1 MKDRNRAFATPKPER
16 DSIIICRTS
25 QGYEVR
31 ATPLRITRDVAAF
44 EVYNPYSI
52 LQLSEVLMQFSI
64 IVNDQLIYSG
74 RATVSNLVNAGSML
88 VCEATLEEA
97 WLDVDLFALVTQ
109 PKKLRADFT
118 DFFNEWGKIH
128 VILPHYK
135 IAVADMQNYFM
146 DLKRWLE
153 QVELGIR
160 SLSSGDRLKIEQEV
174 IHELAPVIL
183 PTIDSLFGRFEE
195 VAHDVPIDLR
205 PPHRTYAKRQLHP
218 QLLCSPFAFRTYQK
232 PLGYA
237 GDYEMVNMILR
248 DPLEGSSLFSK
259 IINSWFLSQRPAEA
273 HRNRISYLTQLLL
286 RESHRVAQN
295 GRIAKIFNLG
305 CGPAG
310 EVQNFLIQDAVCNQT
325 SFVLLD
331 FNDETLKHTTKVLQD
346 LKIKLARETKI
357 EVIKRSVHQV
367 LKDEKKSGARQQ
379 KYDLVYCAGVFDYLS
394 DRICKRLMDI
404 FYDMLEPGG
413 VLVAT
418 NVDASNPSRN
428 GMEYLLDWHLV
439 YRNPTQLRALIP
451 DQAPLGHS
459 SVKSDETGVN
469 IYVEIRKPHAA

>member
-1 MKDRNRAFATPKPER
+1 MKNHNKALAPRTAER
-16 DSIIICRTS
+16 DSIIVCRTS

-31 ATPLRITRDVAAF
+31 ATPLRITRHVAAF

-52 LQLSEVLMQFSI
+52 LQLSEVLQEFSI
-64 IVNDQLIYSG
+64 IVNEQLIYSG

-88 VCEATLEEA
+88 VCEATLDEA
-97 WLDVDLFALVTQ
+97 WLDVDLFALVNQ
-109 PKKLRADFT
+109 PKKLQADFT
-118 DFFNEWGKIH
+118 DFFKEWERIH
-128 VILPHYK
+128 MILPQYK
-135 IAVADMQNYFM
+135 IVLADMQNYFI

-160 SLSSGDRLKIEQEV
+160 SSPYGDRLKSELEIM
-174 IHELAPVIL
+174 HELAPTIL

-195 VAHDVPIDLR
+195 VAAEVPVDLL
-205 PPHRTYAKRQLHP
+205 PFHRTYAKRQLHAH
-218 QLLCSPFAFRTYQK
+218 LLCSPFAFRTYQK

-248 DPLEGSSLFSK
+248 DPMEGSSLFSK
-259 IINSWFLSQRPAEA
+259 IVNSWFLSQRPAEA
-273 HRNRISYLTQLLL
+273 HRNRIGYLTKLIAK
-286 RESHRVAQN
+286 ESRRLAQN
-295 GRIAKIFNLG
+295 GRPTRIFNLG

-310 EVQNFLIQDAVCNQT
+310 EIQKFLIQDEVCNRT

-331 FNDETLKHTTKVLQD
+331 FNDETLQHTRKVLED
-346 LKIKLARETKI
+346 VKRKFRRGTKI
-357 EVIKRSVHQV
+357 ELVKRSVHQV
-367 LKDEKKSGARQQ
+367 LREEAKPGAHQHR
-379 KYDLVYCAGVFDYLS
+379 YDLVYCAGVFDYLS

-413 VLVAT
+413 LLVTT

-439 YRNPTQLRALIP
+439 YRNSIQMGALIP
-451 DQAPLGHS
+451 DRAPPATAW
-459 SVKSDETGVN
+459 VKSDETGVN
-469 IYVEIRKPHAA
+469 LYLEVRKPQ

>member
-1 MKDRNRAFATPKPER
+1 MKAQNRGLATQKIER
-16 DSIIICRTS
+16 DSIIVCRTS

-31 ATPLRITRDVAAF
+31 ATPLRITRHVAAF

-52 LQLSEVLMQFSI
+52 VQLSEVLKEFRI
-64 IVNDQLIYSG
+64 IVNEQLIYSG

-88 VCEATLEEA
+88 VCEAILDED
-97 WLDVDLFALVTQ
+97 WLDVDLFSLFTQ
-109 PKKLRADFT
+109 PKKLQADFT
-118 DFFNEWGKIH
+118 DFFKEWERIH
-128 VILPHYK
+128 IILPQYK
-135 IAVADMQNYFM
+135 IIVADMQNYFM

-160 SLSSGDRLKIEQEV
+160 SSPSGDRLRIEREIVQ
-174 IHELAPVIL
+174 ELAPVIL
-183 PTIDSLFGRFEE
+183 PTIDALFEKFEE
-195 VAHDVPIDLR
+195 AARGVPMDLL

-259 IINSWFLSQRPAEA
+259 MVNSWFLRQQPAEA
-273 HRNRISYLTQLLL
+273 HRNRIAYLTQLL
-286 RESHRVAQN
+286 RTESHRLAKN
-295 GRIAKIFNLG
+295 GRLAKIFNLG

-310 EVQNFLIQDAVCNQT
+310 EVQNFLVQDEISNRA
-325 SFVLLD
+325 SFALLD
-331 FNDETLKHTTKVLQD
+331 FNDETVQHTTRVLQE
-346 LKIKLARETKI
+346 LKSKLGRGTKI
-357 EVIKRSVHQV
+357 DVIKRSVHQV
-367 LKDEKKSGARQQ
+367 LKEEIKPGARQQ
-379 KYDLVYCAGVFDYLS
+379 TFDLVYCAGVFDYLS

-413 VLVAT
+413 VLVVT

-439 YRNPTQLRALIP
+439 YRNSAQLRSLIP
-451 DQAPLGHS
+451 ERAPSGCW
-459 SVKSDETGVN
+459 SVKSDATGVN
-469 IYVEIRKPHAA
+469 IYVEVRKPHAP